1 MSESLPVAKL
11 AGARSLPIIWMNDGF
26 AARFEPGTSDAQ
38 KVEAIAS
45 VAGAME
51 RLPLAFGDLIN
62 ETIDPWVENVG
73 MRRGDAFD
81 QLAHATGYSAGYLR
95 NQAETARHIPATRR
109 RAGIS
114 PALYQEIADFKD
126 PEAQEYWMDRVL
138 GENMTRAS
146 LRAAKREEAEEHA
159 REMPTTDGKEPVRFV
174 QCPTCQSTVPE
185 TALHG
190 RE

>member
-1 MSESLPVAKL
+1 MSESLPTPLRNA
-11 AGARSLPIIWMNDGF
+11 LPIVWLNDGF
-26 AARFEPGTSDAQ
+26 AARFEEDTSDAE
-38 KVEAIAS
+38 KVEAITS

-62 ETIDPWVENVG
+62 QTIDPWVEDVG
-73 MRRGDAFD
+73 MQRGDAFD

-95 NQAETARHIPATRR
+95 NQAETAKHIPAARR

-114 PALYQEIADFKD
+114 PTLYQEIADFKE

-146 LRAAKREEAEEHA
+146 LRAAKREEAEEQA
-159 REMPTTDGKEPVRFV
+159 KVMPTTDGKEPITMTE
-174 QCPTCQSTVPE
+174 CPTCHSIVPE

-190 RE
+190 EE